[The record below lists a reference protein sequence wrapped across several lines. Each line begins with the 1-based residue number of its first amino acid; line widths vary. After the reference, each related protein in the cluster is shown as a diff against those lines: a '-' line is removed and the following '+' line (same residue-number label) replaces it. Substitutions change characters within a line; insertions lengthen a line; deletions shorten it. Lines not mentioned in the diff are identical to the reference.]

1 MNGAASSSSNPS
13 GVPGICPA
21 GWHVPGDA
29 EWIQLIDYV
38 VSQGYQN
45 NEAIDAAGNAI
56 KSCRQVSSPLG
67 GGCNTTEHP
76 RWEEDTSSGINHH
89 GFDEFGF
96 SGLPGGYRFP
106 WDAFSLLGYT
116 VYFWSA
122 TEHSVSYA
130 WIFNLHYCNGGVYR
144 GEGTMSYGFSVR
156 CLKDNMQ
163 TEN

>member
-1 MNGAASSSSNPS
+1 M
-13 GVPGICPA
+13 
-21 GWHVPGDA
+21 PGDA
-29 EWIQLIDYV
+29 ECIQFIDYV

-45 NEAIDAAGNAI
+45 NEAIDSAGNAI

-76 RWEEDTSSGINHH
+76 RWEEDTSSEFNHH

-96 SGLPGGYRFP
+96 SGFPGGYRLP
-106 WDAFSLLGYT
+106 WDAFNLLGYT

-122 TEHSVSYA
+122 TEHSVSYD
-130 WIFNLHYCNGGVYR
+130 WIFNLHYCKGGVYR

-163 TEN
+163 TED